1 MSKVPSLPNSSKP
14 AVRHNRRGIL
24 KTGATLAGTAALL
37 SAIKA
42 VTPAGAWAAGTDGI
56 EKPKLNLGFIPLTDC
71 APLVVAS
78 EKGYFKKH
86 SLDVTLSKEASW
98 ANIRDKVMIGA
109 LDGAH
114 MLAGMPLAAT
124 LGIGAVKQATVTGFA
139 MDLNGNA
146 ITVSTALYERMMEID
161 PDAMKK
167 RPISAAALKKVID
180 ADKKAGKEPLTFA
193 MVFPVSTHN
202 YELRYWMASAGIDPD
217 EDIRL
222 IVIPPP
228 QMVANLQAGNIQGYC
243 VGEPWN
249 ARAVQA
255 GIGRT
260 LVTNYDIWNNKIE
273 KVFGVSQEWA
283 DANPNT
289 HKALIRALIETAA
302 WMDEP
307 GNRMEVVEIIS
318 QKAYVN
324 APADVV
330 KMSMT
335 GTFQYAPKDPA
346 LPMPDFNVF
355 HRYAA
360 NFPWRSQAVWYL
372 TQMARWGQIETP
384 VNFAKTAEAVFR
396 TDIYR
401 DAAKEVGVAYPTVD
415 WKSEGARAEPW
426 TLADATRPIAMGPDR
441 FLDGRTF
448 DPAKPMDYLRNFEV
462 SKLKIDMAALA
473 EANA

>member
-1 MSKVPSLPNSSKP
+1 
-14 AVRHNRRGIL
+14 
-24 KTGATLAGTAALL
+24 
-37 SAIKA
+37 
-42 VTPAGAWAAGTDGI
+42 
-56 EKPKLNLGFIPLTDC
+56 
-71 APLVVAS
+71 
-78 EKGYFKKH
+78 
-86 SLDVTLSKEASW
+86 
-98 ANIRDKVMIGA
+98 
-109 LDGAH
+109 
-114 MLAGMPLAAT
+114 
-124 LGIGAVKQATVTGFA
+124 

-161 PDAMKK
+161 PESMKK

-217 EDIRL
+217 EDVRL

-228 QMVANLQAGNIQGYC
+228 QMVANLQAGNIHGYC

-273 KVFGVSQEWA
+273 KVFGVNQEWA

-335 GTFQYAPKDPA
+335 GTFQYAPKEPA

-384 VNFAKTAEAVFR
+384 VNFARTAEAVFR

-401 DAAKEVGVAYPTVD
+401 DAAKELGVAYPTVD
-415 WKSEGARAEPW
+415 WKSEGTRAEPW

-441 FLDGRTF
+441 FFDGRTF
-448 DPAKPMDYLRNFEV
+448 DPANPINYLRSFEV
-462 SKLKIDMAALA
+462 SKPKIDLAALA
-473 EANA
+473 QANV

>member
-1 MSKVPSLPNSSKP
+1 MSQDSPLFP
-14 AVRHNRRGIL
+14 AKLATRQDRRGIL
-24 KTGATLAGTAALL
+24 KVGASIAGTAALI
-37 SAIKA
+37 SAIRA
-42 VTPAGAWAAGTDGI
+42 ITPAGAWAAGTDGI
-56 EKPKLNLGFIPLTDC
+56 EKPKLTLGFIPLTDC
-71 APLVVAS
+71 APLVIAS
-78 EKGYFKKH
+78 EKGFFKKH

-124 LGIGAVKQATVTGFA
+124 LGIGAIQTPTVTGFS

-146 ITVSTALYERMMEID
+146 ITVSTALYDRMVEID
-161 PDAMKK
+161 PEGMKK

-217 EDIRL
+217 EDVRL

-260 LVTNYDIWNNKIE
+260 LVTNHDIWNNKIE
-273 KVFGVSQEWA
+273 KVFGVNQTWA

-289 HKALIRALIETAA
+289 HKALIRALIETAK

-318 QKAYVN
+318 QKSYVN
-324 APADVV
+324 APPDVV

-335 GTFQYAPKDPA
+335 GTFQYAPKEAPLA
-346 LPMPDFNVF
+346 MPDFNVF

-372 TQMARWGQIETP
+372 TQMARWGQIERP

-401 DAAKEVGVAYPTVD
+401 DAAKELGVAYPTVD
-415 WKSEGARAEPW
+415 WKSEGGRAEPW
-426 TLADATRPIAMGPDR
+426 TLADATQPIAMGPDK

-448 DPAKPMDYLRNFEV
+448 DPADPVAYLRGFEV
-462 SKLKIDMAALA
+462 SKLRIDLDALA
-473 EANA
+473 QANV